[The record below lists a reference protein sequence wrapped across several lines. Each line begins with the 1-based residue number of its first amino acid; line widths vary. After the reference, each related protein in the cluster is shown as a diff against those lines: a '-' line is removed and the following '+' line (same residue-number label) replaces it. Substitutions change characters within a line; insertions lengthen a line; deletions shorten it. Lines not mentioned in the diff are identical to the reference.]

1 MFVDFYFT
9 PFLATKH
16 NNNDGMR
23 HETVR
28 LDRTIDCSSIKTGR
42 MVREAVAAVI
52 IEKYRSNLNFLLV
65 FFFASLLCSFFFF
78 NSRERRIRE
87 SRWIVSIPRYARYNN
102 SSSNSNDQCR
112 RYDQCRRR
120 SNNSSSRRSNNT
132 TYMVWRGLPNM
143 IDKRRIES
151 IPRHG
156 SRVV

>member
-9 PFLATKH
+9 PYNTTKH
-16 NNNDGMR
+16 NNNNGMR
-23 HETVR
+23 HETAW
-28 LDRTIDCSSIKTGR
+28 LDRKIVHTFIKTDW
-42 MVREAVAAVI
+42 MVREASAADM
-52 IEKYRSNLNFLLV
+52 IEKYRINLTFLLI
-65 FFFASLLCSFFFF
+65 FASLLCSFFFF